1 MLSFPS
7 YSFCRDRRLMANP
20 PGVSKF
26 QEVETDMKSFYVAI
40 SRLSFVVGAV
50 SGLLGGLRVYN
61 NWQMGRH
68 QIDVQVISWFG
79 ACLFLATIG
88 FFSQRTVCCPTD
100 LTPQKKAKSTVNIF
114 SLKL

>member
-1 MLSFPS
+1 MKGLHLLGLNGLLILIFFLSKTEAFAQS
-7 YSFCRDRRLMANP
+7 P
-20 PGVSKF
+20 PGVAEF
-26 QEVETDMKSFYVAI
+26 QEVESDIKKFYVAL

-68 QIDVQVISWFG
+68 RVDVEVISWFG

-88 FFSQRTVCCPTD
+88 FFLSGLYGVP
-100 LTPQKKAKSTVNIF
+100 II
-114 SLKL
+114 